1 MIRSSEPRSLRFR
14 VSGLIRHAMLKAL
27 GIPYS
32 RHGLDEGLVPFLP
45 EAQPIAV
52 IDIGASSGDFTAR
65 VIDHCG
71 VTRALLV
78 EAQPARCQEL
88 RDRFHETGFI
98 IEHCAVSDRTGT
110 IDMDILNFDYSSS
123 ILPVLPSV
131 GDAGHRH
138 DLTVRERVTV
148 PTRTLDALVAGAG
161 FTGTI
166 DLLKIDTQGAELLVL
181 KGAVAV
187 LPRVRMIWAEVSF
200 RALYDGSALFA
211 DVHGFLAEQGFRLHS
226 IHAGFRGSDGEL
238 LQGDALFLS
247 ASVRTGPA

>member
-1 MIRSSEPRSLRFR
+1 MRIARKLLCAVTGP
-14 VSGLIRHAMLKAL
+14 
-27 GIPYS
+27 
-32 RHGLDEGLVPFLP
+32 LVAVLL
-45 EAQPIAV
+45 AVRLTYVANVAV
-52 IDIGASSGDFTAR
+52 IYAMAPFAAASLEWLF
-65 VIDHCG
+65 
-71 VTRALLV
+71 L
-78 EAQPARCQEL
+78 
-88 RDRFHETGFI
+88 
-98 IEHCAVSDRTGT
+98 
-110 IDMDILNFDYSSS
+110 
-123 ILPVLPSV
+123 
-131 GDAGHRH
+131 
-138 DLTVRERVTV
+138 RERMRREVLVT
-148 PTRTLDALVAGAG
+148 TLDQFVQEQQIAR
-161 FTGTI
+161 I